1 MDKLIVI
8 IPTYNPR
15 QSLKEIINFFL
26 RQKPLLIIIVND
38 GTKPKFLS
46 NIPKL
51 DLKNVVYLEN
61 SKNFG
66 KGYSIKKALKFIIN
80 NIGQSNL
87 RILHCDDDYQHNYRS
102 ILKIIL
108 FQKKINDNQ
117 FLIIGKRQKNN
128 KTPKASKLGNLLINK
143 ILDFFFNIKDI
154 DTQNGLRLYSSG
166 ILELILSC
174 KSNRF
179 EFETE
184 MLLKILKNKI
194 NIHSVNIDTIYKS
207 KHYSRFNKFNDT
219 FLFARFLLFFLVKR

>member
-8 IPTYNPR
+8 IPTYNPK

-38 GTKPKFLS
+38 GTKSKFLS

-87 RILHCDDDYQHNYRS
+87 RILHCDDDYQHRYDDDY
-102 ILKIIL
+102 
-108 FQKKINDNQ
+108 QQ
-117 FLIIGKRQKNN
+117 
-128 KTPKASKLGNLLINK
+128 
-143 ILDFFFNIKDI
+143 
-154 DTQNGLRLYSSG
+154 
-166 ILELILSC
+166 
-174 KSNRF
+174 
-179 EFETE
+179 
-184 MLLKILKNKI
+184 
-194 NIHSVNIDTIYKS
+194 H
-207 KHYSRFNKFNDT
+207 
-219 FLFARFLLFFLVKR
+219 